1 MDKLNWMRNSNEKY
15 STKLFDWNVFDW
27 IWNNNR
33 RRNFTINYVQ
43 CRICHN
49 SPKSPWPIANGRS
62 LLYARSTH
70 TRCVW
75 LVILFINTVSEKK
88 TTNIQILFVARRL
101 RRHLHRSPMST
112 FLFEEKKRLCFL
124 LTLLIDVSWL
134 QLAVCSARRTY
145 LYEHKLKSF
154 IAYNRFIYNT

>member
-75 LVILFINTVSEKK
+75 LVIPFINTVSEKK
-88 TTNIQILFVARRL
+88 TKKYSNIVCCSAAASSPSSFTDEHIFIRR
-101 RRHLHRSPMST
+101 
-112 FLFEEKKRLCFL
+112 KKT
-124 LTLLIDVSWL
+124 TLLFAHPVNWCELITVSRL
-134 QLAVCSARRTY
+134 FGSSDL
-145 LYEHKLKSF
+145 F
-154 IAYNRFIYNT
+154 IWT